1 MGAPTGTVATFRG
14 KPWRG
19 YPSVNAVHAVR
30 AHVNQD
36 ATKYAGAAGGLGPSV
51 GGAGGWLALTA
62 AVPVHIGTIP
72 AGALILPLTKHVIVG
87 FLPMTTA
94 TIDIGTKDA
103 AGTFTGGL
111 LAASDVAATGFTPN
125 IISGALIGYT
135 AVQLELYIRLNI
147 TGATPTVGEVDL
159 LVPFYIQKD

>member
-1 MGAPTGTVATFRG
+1 MGAPTGTVTPLRA

-19 YPSVNAVHAVR
+19 YPSVNAVHGIR

-36 ATKYAGAAGGLGPSV
+36 ATKYASTSGLVPAVAPAGGQF
-51 GGAGGWLALTA
+51 ALTA
-62 AVPVHIGTIP
+62 GTPVHIGTIP

-94 TIDIGTKDA
+94 VIDIGVKDA

-111 LAASDVAATGFTPN
+111 LSASDVATLGFTAS
-125 IISGALIGYT
+125 ISTGALIGYT
-135 AVQLELYIRLNI
+135 AVTLELFIRLTI
-147 TGATPTVGEVDL
+147 TGATPTVGEVDVL
-159 LVPFYIQKD
+159 IPFYIQKD

>member
-1 MGAPTGTVATFRG
+1 MGAPTGTVTALRT

-19 YPSVNAVHAVR
+19 YPSVNAVHGVR

-51 GGAGGWLALTA
+51 AGAGGWLALTP

-72 AGALILPLTKHVIVG
+72 AGAIILPLSQHVLVG

-94 TIDIGTKDA
+94 VINVGPTGTP
-103 AGTFTGGL
+103 GGL
-111 LAASDVAATGFTPN
+111 LLNSNVAATGFTPA
-125 IISGALIGYT
+125 ISSGTLIGYT
-135 AVQLELYIRLNI
+135 AVQLELYITLTI
-147 TGATPTVGEVDL
+147 TGATPTVGEVDV
-159 LVPFYIQKD
+159 LVPYYIQKD